1 MSLKEN
7 SKLKVAVLYGGRS
20 AEHEV
25 SLLSA
30 ASLIKNLDKKK
41 FSIIPIGIDKQGCC
55 FINEIQHLYTDD
67 TIVLKT
73 KNAEYLDSLAE
84 LTRHKKSQP
93 DVIFPVL
100 HGTFGEDGTIQG
112 LLEILGLAYV
122 GADVLGSAIGMD
134 KDVAK
139 RLTSAAEIPVVPFLS
154 FNSGLWAVKKQQLIQ
169 NIEQKISY
177 PLFVKPANAGSSLGV
192 TKVKKSDE
200 LADAIELAFTFSTKI
215 LLEQAF
221 EIREIEMAVLENL
234 QWGGDPLVSRA
245 GEIIP
250 SHEFYSYE
258 AKYLD
263 PKGAELIIPA
273 ILEEGQWQQLKN
285 LAIKIFNCLDCSGMA
300 RIDFFIEKQ
309 SQKIYFNELNTI
321 PGFTQI
327 SMYPKLWE
335 ASGLS
340 YQQLLTQLI
349 ELALARHQRA
359 SLLKR
364 SLNDDDRP

>member
-1 MSLKEN
+1 MPLKEN
-7 SKLKVAVLYGGRS
+7 TKIKVAVLYGGCS

-30 ASLIKNLDKKK
+30 AAVIKNLDKNK
-41 FSIIPIGIDKQGCC
+41 FTVIPVGIDKEGRC
-55 FINEIQHLYTDD
+55 FINENQHLYVNDR
-67 TIVLKT
+67 IVLKT
-73 KNAEYLDSLAE
+73 KNAEHLNSLAE
-84 LTRHKKSQP
+84 LTYHKKNCP
-93 DVIFPVL
+93 DVVFPVL

-112 LLEILGLAYV
+112 LLEIVGLAYV

-134 KDVAK
+134 KVVSK
-139 RLTSAAEIPVVPFLS
+139 RLANAAEIPVVPFLS
-154 FNSGLWAVKKQQLIQ
+154 VNSGLWSVKKAALIQ
-169 NIEQKISY
+169 NIEQRIPY
-177 PLFVKPANAGSSLGV
+177 PLFVKPANAGSSLGI
-192 TKVKKSDE
+192 TKVKKSDN
-200 LADAIELAFTFSTKI
+200 LADAIELAFTYGTKV
-215 LLEQAF
+215 LLEHAF
-221 EIREIEMAVLENL
+221 DIREIEMAVLENL
-234 QWGGDPLVSRA
+234 QWGAESLVSSV

-273 ILEEGQWQQLKN
+273 TLQEGQLEQLKA

-321 PGFTQI
+321 PGFTKI

-335 ASGLS
+335 SSGIS
-340 YQQLLTQLI
+340 YQQLLTHLI
-349 ELALARHQRA
+349 ELALARRQRLA
-359 SLLKR
+359 QFRR
-364 SLNDDDRP
+364 SPS

>member
-1 MSLKEN
+1 MAEDK
-7 SKLKVAVLYGGRS
+7 KIKVAVLYGGCS

-30 ASLIKNLDKKK
+30 AAVIKNLDKNK
-41 FSIIPIGIDKQGCC
+41 FTIIPMGIDKQGCC
-55 FINEIQHLYTDD
+55 FINELQRVYHDD
-67 TIVLKT
+67 EILLKT
-73 KNAEYLDSLAE
+73 ENSECLRSLAE
-84 LTRHKKSQP
+84 LGTQHRP
-93 DVIFPVL
+93 DIIFPVL
-100 HGTFGEDGTIQG
+100 HGTLGEDGTIQG
-112 LLEILGLAYV
+112 LFEVLDLAYV

-139 RLTSAAEIPVVPFLS
+139 RLATAAEIPVVPFVS
-154 FNSGLWAVKKQQLIQ
+154 IDSGLWTIKKDELLQ
-169 NIEQKISY
+169 NIEREIGY
-177 PLFVKPANAGSSLGV
+177 PLFVKPANIGSSLGI
-192 TKVKKSDE
+192 TKVKKSND
-200 LADAIELAFTFSTKI
+200 LVAAIELAFTYSTKL
-215 LLEQAF
+215 LLEKAF
-221 EIREIEMAVLENL
+221 EVREIEMAVLENL
-234 QWGGDPLVSRA
+234 RWGAEPLVSKA

-263 PKGAELIIPA
+263 PKGAELMIPA
-273 ILEEGQWQQLKN
+273 TLQQGQLQQLKQ
-285 LAIKIFNCLDCSGMA
+285 LAIKIFDCLACSGMA

-309 SQKIYFNELNTI
+309 SQQIYFNELNTI
-321 PGFTQI
+321 PGFTKI

-349 ELALARHQRA
+349 ELGMARHQRL

-364 SLNDDDRP
+364 SI

>member
-7 SKLKVAVLYGGRS
+7 SKIKVAVLYGGRS

-30 ASLIKNLDKKK
+30 ASVIKNLDKNK
-41 FSIIPIGIDKQGCC
+41 FTIIPIGIDKQGAC
-55 FINEIQHLYTDD
+55 FINEMQHLYLND

-73 KNAEYLDSLAE
+73 ENAQYLHSLVE
-84 LTRHKKSQP
+84 LNRDKKHP
-93 DVIFPVL
+93 VDVVFPVL
-100 HGTFGEDGTIQG
+100 HGTFGEDGTLQG
-112 LLEILGLAYV
+112 LLEVLGLPYV

-134 KDVAK
+134 KDVTK
-139 RLTSAAEIPVVPFLS
+139 RLANAADIPIIPFLS
-154 FNSGLWAVKKQQLIQ
+154 FNSAAWALKKQQLIQ
-169 NIEQKISY
+169 NIEQKIRY
-177 PLFVKPANAGSSLGV
+177 PLFVKPANAGSSLGI
-192 TKVKKSDE
+192 TKVKKPNE
-200 LADAIELAFTFSTKI
+200 LADAIALAFTYSTKI
-215 LLEQAF
+215 LLEQAL
-221 EIREIEMAVLENL
+221 EIREIETAVLENL
-234 QWGGDPLVSRA
+234 QWGADPLVSNV

-273 ILEEGQWQQLKN
+273 TLQEGQLQQLKN

-300 RIDFFIEKQ
+300 RIDFFIEKR

-340 YQQLLTQLI
+340 YQQLLTHLI
-349 ELALARHQRA
+349 ELALARHQRF

-364 SLNDDDRP
+364 SLN

>member
-1 MSLKEN
+1 MAEDK
-7 SKLKVAVLYGGRS
+7 KIRVAVLYGGRS

-30 ASLIKNLDKKK
+30 AAVIKHLDKNK
-41 FSIIPIGIDKQGCC
+41 FTVIPVGIDKQGCC
-55 FINEIQHLYTDD
+55 FINELQHLYVNDE
-67 TIVLKT
+67 IVLKT
-73 KNAEYLDSLAE
+73 QNAKCLQNLAE
-84 LTRHKKSQP
+84 LNP
-93 DVIFPVL
+93 DTLDIIFPVL

-112 LLEILGLAYV
+112 LFEVLGLAYV

-139 RLTSAAEIPVVPFLS
+139 RLAAAAEIPVVPFVS
-154 FNSGLWAVKKQQLIQ
+154 IDSGLWTIKKDELIQ
-169 NIEQKISY
+169 NIEREIGY
-177 PLFVKPANAGSSLGV
+177 PLFVKPANVGSSLGI
-192 TKVKKSDE
+192 TKVKKSND
-200 LADAIELAFTFSTKI
+200 LVVAIELAFTYSTKI
-215 LLEQAF
+215 LLEKAF

-234 QWGGDPLVSRA
+234 QWGAEPLMSRV

-263 PKGAELIIPA
+263 PKGAELMIPA
-273 ILEEGQWQQLKN
+273 TLQQGQWQQLKQ
-285 LAIKIFNCLDCSGMA
+285 LAIKIFKCLACSGMA

-309 SQKIYFNELNTI
+309 SQRIYFNELNTI
-321 PGFTQI
+321 PGFTKI

-349 ELALARHQRA
+349 ELGMARHQRV

-364 SLNDDDRP
+364 SI